1 MTIALATIIWQRDG
15 AVFRDGRYSRGHRWL
30 FDGGVEVP
38 ASASPAIVPLPLSVC
53 AAVDPEEAFVA
64 AISSCHMLWFLSL
77 AAGRGFIVDA
87 YRDAAVGELGP
98 SASGGLAVSLV
109 TLRPEIAFSGEPS
122 PSRPEILDLH
132 HAAHQECFIARS
144 VRTEIRCEPVWAAE
158 SADHSASGGS

>member
-1 MTIALATIIWQRDG
+1 MMCASATILWQRDG

-38 ASASPAIVPLPLSVC
+38 ASASPEIVPLPLSVS

-77 AAGRGFIVDA
+77 AARRGFIIDT

-98 SASGGLAVSLV
+98 AASGGLAVSLV
-109 TLRPEIAFSGEPS
+109 TLRPEIAFSGEPA
-122 PSRPEILDLH
+122 PSRAEILDLH
-132 HAAHQECFIARS
+132 HAAHRECFIARS
-144 VRTEIRCEPVWAAE
+144 VRTEIRCEPVWAGAE
-158 SADHSASGGS
+158 PDHSASGGS